1 MVVALLCNIQY
12 TQRHMQPIR
21 RIEQVLFHI
30 SGFATMTLLINGT
43 FAPLVLQSL
52 GMMATVEELL
62 LQGFGALGGLGFRG
76 LGSEEELDEFNKRLR
91 D

>member
-1 MVVALLCNIQY
+1 
-12 TQRHMQPIR
+12 
-21 RIEQVLFHI
+21 
-30 SGFATMTLLINGT
+30 MTLLINGT

-76 LGSEEELDEFNKRLR
+76 LGSEEEFNKRLR